1 MAAFDPDAFLAGT
14 IQSSTPTYGPTQ
26 PNAMGH
32 VQPWANRPPK
42 EQLDW
47 QQRAYNEGQKRLD
60 DMRSIVSQG
69 QDVMSQLDAFGEY
82 NKSSRTG
89 ANYEGGWTSAF
100 VPESW
105 RGQDEKN
112 MQAITADLAPK
123 KRVAGSG
130 TTSDKDIALY
140 LRSLPSIEQPGQVNK
155 AIRLNYQNQLDN
167 SQAKY
172 SFFQDWLNKN
182 GNLNDA
188 DAYWARHRK
197 ELGWKPVPTITEIQ
211 SKMTKGQKQGAI
223 LQTNV
228 PEGITSA
235 EWAAMSPEQ
244 KALWS
249 K

>member
-1 MAAFDPDAFLAGT
+1 MAANPWEMNWD
-14 IQSSTPTYGPTQ
+14 TPSVPSYGQNQ

-47 QQRAYNEGQKRLD
+47 QQRAYEQGQKRLD
-60 DMRSIVSQG
+60 NMRDIVSQG
-69 QDVMSQLDAFGEY
+69 QDVMGQLNAFGEY

-89 ANYEGGWTSAF
+89 ANYEGGWLSNIM
-100 VPESW
+100 PESW

-112 MQAITADLAPK
+112 MQAITSDLAPK

-130 TTSDKDIALY
+130 TTSDRDMALY
-140 LRSLPSIEQPGQVNK
+140 LQSLPSIEKPGQVNK
-155 AIRLNYQNQLDN
+155 SIRLNYQNQLDN

-188 DAYWARHRK
+188 DAYWAKHRK

-211 SKMTKGQKQGAI
+211 SKMTKGQKQGNILANEANQSTMSAADAI
-223 LQTNV
+223 V
-228 PEGITSA
+228 GD
-235 EWAAMSPEQ
+235 
-244 KALWS
+244 
-249 K
+249 